1 LQILPET
8 YSAQRDQVIHHAA
21 KKGET
26 MSENSTENKVKF
38 FDGVKAEFKKIS
50 WPDPSSLGK
59 QTAAVIV
66 ISVIVGALIAVL
78 DMAFQYGFNFI
89 SSIG

>member
-1 LQILPET
+1 MSD
-8 YSAQRDQVIHHAA
+8 YSE
-21 KKGET
+21 GT
-26 MSENSTENKVKF
+26 KVKF

-66 ISVIVGALIAVL
+66 ISIIVGALIAVL
-78 DMAFQYGFNFI
+78 DMGFQYGFNFI
-89 SSIG
+89 SSIGG